1 MKNIK
6 KLMKENSEKSIIA
19 FNLVVINISKIDW

>member
-6 KLMKENSEKSIIA
+6 KLMKANKENKIIA
-19 FNLVVINISKIDW
+19 FNLVVINISKRD